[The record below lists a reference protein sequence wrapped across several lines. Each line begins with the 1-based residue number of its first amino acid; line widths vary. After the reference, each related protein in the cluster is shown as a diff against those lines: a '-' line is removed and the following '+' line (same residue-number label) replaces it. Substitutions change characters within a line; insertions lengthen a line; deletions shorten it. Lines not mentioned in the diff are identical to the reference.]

1 MIDVSKS
8 IKQLVQESGLSQK
21 EMCERTGIS
30 ASTMSRLIN
39 STKSPS
45 VLMYAAIFNE
55 TEKEIRKNGKKTKGN
70 KNGAGKG
77 KA

>member
-30 ASTMSRLIN
+30 APTMSRLIN

-55 TEKEIRKNGKKTKGN
+55 TEKEIRKNGKKKSPGKKNAGN
-70 KNGAGKG
+70 KN
-77 KA
+77 

>member
-8 IKQLVQESGLSQK
+8 IKQLVQDSGLSQK

-30 ASTMSRLIN
+30 APTMSRLIN

-55 TEKEIRKNGKKTKGN
+55 TEKEIIKNGKKKSPGKKNAKN
-70 KNGAGKG
+70 KN
-77 KA
+77 

>member
-30 ASTMSRLIN
+30 APTMSRLIN

-45 VLMYAAIFNE
+45 VLMYAAIYNE
-55 TEKEIRKNGKKTKGN
+55 TEKEIIKNGKKKSPGKKNAGN
-70 KNGAGKG
+70 KN
-77 KA
+77 

>member
-30 ASTMSRLIN
+30 APTMSRLIN

-45 VLMYAAIFNE
+45 VLMYAAIYNE
-55 TEKEIRKNGKKTKGN
+55 TEKEIIKNGKKKSPGKKNTGN
-70 KNGAGKG
+70 KN
-77 KA
+77 

>member
-30 ASTMSRLIN
+30 APTMSRLMTGKN
-39 STKSPS
+39 PS
-45 VLMYAAIFNE
+45 VAMYAKVYNE
-55 TEKEIRKNGKKTKGN
+55 YEKEIIKNDKKTKGN
-70 KNGAGKG
+70 KNSG
-77 KA
+77 

>member
-30 ASTMSRLIN
+30 APTMSRLIN

-55 TEKEIRKNGKKTKGN
+55 TEKEIRKNGKKKSPGKKNAGN
-70 KNGAGKG
+70 KK
-77 KA
+77 

>member
-30 ASTMSRLIN
+30 APTMSRLIN
-39 STKSPS
+39 STKSPN

-55 TEKEIRKNGKKTKGN
+55 TEKEIIKNGKKTKGN
-70 KNGAGKG
+70 KNRSGKG
-77 KA
+77 EA

>member
-30 ASTMSRLIN
+30 APTMSRLIN

-55 TEKEIRKNGKKTKGN
+55 TEKEIIKNGKKKSPGKKNAKN
-70 KNGAGKG
+70 KN
-77 KA
+77 

>member
-30 ASTMSRLIN
+30 APTMSRLIN

-55 TEKEIRKNGKKTKGN
+55 TEKEIIKNARRKSPGKKNAGN
-70 KNGAGKG
+70 KN
-77 KA
+77 

>member
-30 ASTMSRLIN
+30 APTMSRLIN
-39 STKSPS
+39 STKSPN

-55 TEKEIRKNGKKTKGN
+55 TEKEIVKNGKKKSPGKKNTGN
-70 KNGAGKG
+70 KN
-77 KA
+77 